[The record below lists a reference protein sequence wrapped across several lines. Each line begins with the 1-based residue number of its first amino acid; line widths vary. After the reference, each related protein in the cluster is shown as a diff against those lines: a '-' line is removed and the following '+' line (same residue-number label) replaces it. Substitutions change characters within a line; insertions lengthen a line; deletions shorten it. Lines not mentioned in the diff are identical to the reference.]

1 MWIKWLI
8 FSSSMFRKNKTNKQ
22 KQGLCITTR
31 YHQSDRKHVKTSQ
44 HTALKGLS
52 LLDWQCSVGIFIVY
66 THYHAFISL
75 RGDKMW
81 HCITPPL
88 LQDICTQII
97 AWRNKMLAPQRN
109 ERDTFSLGSTLT
121 ERSAVIHAL
130 SLVLLVCIS
139 SMVLDFFSCSFSS
152 PSTELIVRLWICSS
166 SYMAFRA
173 GTAFRPVPS
182 GEVASIYV
190 EERPSEESSCGGMEI
205 KSMSLSRGYLFG
217 DNKKFPYKPNTSSS
231 NNNNQ

>member
-1 MWIKWLI
+1 MTFI
-8 FSSSMFRKNKTNKQ
+8 FSSSMFRKKTKTKQ
-22 KQGLCITTR
+22 NRGTMHHNQIPSK
-31 YHQSDRKHVKTSQ
+31 
-44 HTALKGLS
+44 
-52 LLDWQCSVGIFIVY
+52 WQKARQDLPAHSSKRSVFAWLTMFSGDIHSVY
-66 THYHAFISL
+66 TLPCFHISK
-75 RGDKMW
+75 RWKMW

-97 AWRNKMLAPQRN
+97 ARRNKMLAPQRN
-109 ERDTFSLGSTLT
+109 KRDTFSLGSTLK

-152 PSTELIVRLWICSS
+152 PSTVLIVRLWICSS

-190 EERPSEESSCGGMEI
+190 EERPSEASSCGGMEI

-217 DNKKFPYKPNTSSS
+217 DNKTFAYKPNTSSS